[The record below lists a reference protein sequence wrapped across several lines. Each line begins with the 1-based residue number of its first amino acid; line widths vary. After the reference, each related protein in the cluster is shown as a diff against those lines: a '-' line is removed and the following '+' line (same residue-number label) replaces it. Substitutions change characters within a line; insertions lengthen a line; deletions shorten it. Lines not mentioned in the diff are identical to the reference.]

1 MTYLSTAWG
10 TAGWIDVSD
19 LIWVATT
26 TSGVIPPTI
35 LYQVY
40 TDDNYVYAAHSAG
53 VNIIDLQSEELV
65 CYATF
70 SSGFNSVVGNMEN
83 VYLGTSAS
91 GVFYFN
97 KSEIYGTKYSPGNI
111 SSSVYPL
118 STTYLPSCSEI
129 SSLAIYDY
137 DLAVV
142 TTEGLDIIGMAP
154 GKEFK
159 SSTTLSGITKSFLT
173 SKKEI
178 YYIENS
184 GIWSLNKVTPYLC
197 DWEVPT
203 IKYSVGDSFLI
214 AGVGL
219 NDLFITENTSL
230 NNIDNTVFIATT
242 SGIYVHDEGVTDVV
256 DIYTHN

>member
-1 MTYLSTAWG
+1 MSYLSTAWG
-10 TAGWIDVSD
+10 TSS
-19 LIWVATT
+19 WVDSSELVWVITTPSGASTT
-26 TSGVIPPTI
+26 TTLNQIYS
-35 LYQVY
+35 
-40 TDDNYVYAAHSAG
+40 DDAYVYAATLSG
-53 VNIIDLQSEELV
+53 VSIINLQSEV
-65 CYATF
+65 VICYAIYP
-70 SSGFNSVVGNMEN
+70 SGFNSVVGNSEY
-83 VYLGTSAS
+83 VYLGTNSS
-91 GVFYFN
+91 GVFYFP
-97 KSEIYGTKYSPGNI
+97 KSAVSGTELFPGDISQLVHPFTATYS
-111 SSSVYPL
+111 
-118 STTYLPSCSEI
+118 PSCSEI
-129 SSLAIYDY
+129 VSLAIYNY

-159 SSTTLSGITKSFLT
+159 SSTTSSGITKSFLT

-214 AGVGL
+214 VGVDL

-230 NNIDNTVFIATT
+230 NNIDNTVFMATT
-242 SGIYVHDEGVTDVV
+242 SGIYIYDEGITDVV
-256 DIYTHN
+256 DIYIHN